1 MVYIYRLPDSILIIL
16 NPTLLEF
23 PIWPRYHYFW
33 FYYNKLINLSIN
45 RHRLTRL
52 WFIYERLY
60 ERMTIFLP
68 PKLNT
73 YRLNACTFG
82 ISYHSWQPIE
92 CELENKSTSSTRK
105 KKDSARG
112 ALEWALVWVYQWVS
126 FFWVPWFL
134 GSLARKS
141 SEKIG
146 WVVDLL
152 PDLLRRC
159 KCA

>member
-1 MVYIYRLPDSILIIL
+1 MPA
-16 NPTLLEF
+16 LLES
-23 PIWPRYHYFW
+23 PITAG
-33 FYYNKLINLSIN
+33 NQ
-45 RHRLTRL
+45 
-52 WFIYERLY
+52 
-60 ERMTIFLP
+60 
-68 PKLNT
+68 LNVNSKT
-73 YRLNACTFG
+73 NQQVRR
-82 ISYHSWQPIE
+82 E
-92 CELENKSTSSTRK
+92 K